1 MKDEK
6 LRQAL
11 IDNDIV
17 RISKI
22 LSDSVID
29 TEEDMEKHLLEV
41 SKRWWKNLDGVKY
54 WDWGD
59 DLFKYTFPFY
69 TFKLDKGLVKLM
81 LEGDKKAQKELI
93 DKIDNC
99 LSLSFEWDTEFYRN
113 GVFVKLDSR
122 SPKDYI
128 QDFPKSELKSLRT
141 GREIVDALT
150 GSLRTF
156 EDLALL
162 VRLEE
167 PIINLHVK
175 PFEELNRKEEWRV
188 FVKDRKVIG
197 ISQQFYEENF
207 NYSERYLDTVK
218 NNLQKFIETKVIP
231 NIVVPNFV
239 VDTVVFLHSRYL
251 TGDKSGE
258 KHKIVIIETNPYY
271 LSDPCLFESY
281 EELEN
286 TKETFRFV
294 K

>member
-1 MKDEK
+1 MKDEELK
-6 LRQAL
+6 QAL
-11 IDNDIV
+11 VNNDIK

-22 LSDSVID
+22 LSDSVIE
-29 TEEDMEKHLLEV
+29 TKEDMEKHLLDV
-41 SKRWWKNLDGVKY
+41 SKKWWKNLDGVKY
-54 WDWGD
+54 YDWKG
-59 DLFKYTFPFY
+59 DLFKHTFPFY
-69 TFKLDKGLVKLM
+69 TFLLDRDLVKRT
-81 LEGDKKAQKELI
+81 LEEDKKARKELI

-99 LSLSFEWDTEFYRN
+99 LSLSFEWDTEFYSN
-113 GVFVKLDSR
+113 GVFIKLDSR

-128 QDFPKSELKSLRT
+128 QDFQESKLKSLRT
-141 GREIVDALT
+141 GREIVDALM

-156 EDLALL
+156 EDLCFL
-162 VRLEE
+162 VKLEE
-167 PIINLHVK
+167 PIINLHIK

-207 NYSERYLDTVK
+207 NYSERYLNAVK
-218 NNLQKFIETKVIP
+218 NNLEKFIETKVIP
-231 NIVVPNFV
+231 NIAVPNFV
-239 VDTVVFLHSRYL
+239 VDTVVFLHARYL
-251 TGDKSGE
+251 TGDKNGE